1 MSDQADVMG
10 KPFLTIAEV
19 AVVLGRSTDA
29 ARRWLR
35 ANDVA
40 LRLRGR
46 KQLMVATSE
55 LERVFPELARA
66 LEIQR
71 IAQATECPACAG
83 PMQCARRCGYRVAAR

>member
-1 MSDQADVMG
+1 VTGGQADVLG

-19 AVVLGRSTDA
+19 AAILGRSPDV

-35 ANDVA
+35 ANDVE

-46 KQLMVATSE
+46 KRLMVAVAE
-55 LERVFPELARA
+55 LERVFPEIARA

-71 IAQATECPACAG
+71 IAEASECPACGG
-83 PMQCARRCGYRVAAR
+83 PMQCARKCGYRRSA